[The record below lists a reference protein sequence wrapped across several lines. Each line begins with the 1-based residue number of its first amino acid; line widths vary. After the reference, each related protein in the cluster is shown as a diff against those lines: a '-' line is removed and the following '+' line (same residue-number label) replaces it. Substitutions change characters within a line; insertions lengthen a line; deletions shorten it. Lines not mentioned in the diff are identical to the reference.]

1 MNGDIVKKLDT
12 RHPDSEEMLST
23 WDKCEDVREGQ
34 TEIHE
39 AGRKYLPELSGQSD
53 SDYNAYKR
61 RAVFYGAMSRTVDAF
76 AGMIM
81 RVPPTV
87 DNPSPLLDDVT
98 NQDQSL
104 AEFTGELLEE
114 MLVCGFGG
122 ILVEHS
128 PLAVDVIT
136 LAQAQAV
143 GSRPYLAMF
152 DCDSIINWKLSGKH
166 LKQLVLEEDEY
177 IASSEFE
184 GEERCFYRVLDLDEQ
199 GRYRQ
204 RKFVRLDKERDKF
217 IQEGDDIYPLMNG
230 APLKEI
236 PFYFF
241 GECDKLPLLIDLV
254 DLNISHYMTTADLEN
269 GCHYTGIPQPWL
281 AGVQLPDGVTLSV
294 GGVNAWVFPDPQ
306 ANAQYLEFSGQ
317 GLGAL
322 EKRLELK
329 EKQMAALGAK
339 MLSDSVTAET
349 ATGASL
355 RSTGEFSVLAQLS
368 DRAGKVLSR
377 ACSFMHLWAGLQPVE
392 VKLNTD
398 YLPAKMTPQELQAL
412 VAAWQAG
419 GISSM
424 TLFSNLQQ
432 GELIASGVTFE
443 DEQAQIAE
451 QAPVLVAPVVANAP

>member
-1 MNGDIVKKLDT
+1 MNGDKAKNINK
-12 RHPDSEEMLST
+12 RHPDSSEMLPI
-23 WDKCEDVREGQ
+23 WQKCEDAREGQ
-34 TEIHE
+34 TAIHE
-39 AGRKYLPELSGQSD
+39 AGRTYLPSLSGQSD
-53 SDYNAYKR
+53 SEYNAYKR

-81 RVPPTV
+81 RVPPSV
-87 DNPSPLLDDVT
+87 DNPSPYLDDVT
-98 NQDQSL
+98 GHDCSL
-104 AEFTGELLEE
+104 SEFAGQVLEE
-114 MLVCGFGG
+114 VLVTGFGG

-128 PLAVDVIT
+128 PLAQAVT
-136 LAQAQAV
+136 LAQAQAL
-143 GSRPYLAMF
+143 GARPYLALF
-152 DCDSIINWKLSGKH
+152 DAESVINWRMDGKRIT
-166 LKQLVLEEDEY
+166 QLILEEEEY
-177 IASSEFE
+177 IATSEFE
-184 GEERCFYRVLDLDEQ
+184 GEEQCFYRVLDLDEV
-199 GRYRQ
+199 GNYRQ
-204 RKFVRLDKERDKF
+204 RKFVEKDKIF
-217 IQEGDDIYPLMNG
+217 TQVGDDIYPLMNG
-230 APLKEI
+230 STLKEI
-236 PFYFF
+236 PFYFL
-241 GECDKLPLLIDLV
+241 GDADELPLLIDLV

-269 GCHYTGIPQPWL
+269 GCHFTGIPQPWL

-322 EKRLELK
+322 EKRLEPK

-377 ACSFMHLWAGLQPVE
+377 ACSFMHLWAGLPE
-392 VKLNTD
+392 VAIKLNTD
-398 YLPAKMTPQELQAL
+398 YLPSKMTPQELQAL
-412 VAAWQAG
+412 VGAWQAG

-424 TLFSNLQQ
+424 TLFNNLQQ
-432 GELIASGVTFE
+432 GELIAAEVTFE

-451 QAPVLVAPVVANAP
+451 QAPVLGAPVVANAAK